1 MENMK
6 KMIELNNEK
15 IVKENKYMKTIEE
28 KMDKQME
35 NLIIEH
41 KDIKNYY
48 WETIRIL
55 IKNLVDKWS
64 DGIKI
69 I

>member
-1 MENMK
+1 
-6 KMIELNNEK
+6 MIELNNEK
-15 IVKENKYMKTIEE
+15 VVKENKYMKTIEE

-48 WETIRIL
+48 
-55 IKNLVDKWS
+55 
-64 DGIKI
+64 
-69 I
+69 